1 MPTYNFKQE
10 AQVFIV
16 SGGNRHRIDVTD
28 ISIGQTFSEKSY
40 PVKTLHAQSNV
51 FEASVIN
58 KANTGN
64 FSFEMPILTQSDYTI
79 VETLLLSAD
88 SFDMFVKTEAD
99 TFKLETAVMTNGSFV
114 IERSRPLSLS
124 ISGDCAK
131 LTRGATLTG
140 TLQSRSSTKN
150 YLLPEIS
157 VTVNGT
163 SITHVARLTMELQN
177 EISWTPYTTVNAAIS
192 ATSASNSMYP
202 SGFALSKKILTG
214 SITQYLL
221 DDNTSN
227 TLDWDTDA
235 TINIKAGNGQ
245 SGNSFRGF
253 SFGDATCSFTNRL
266 EINGPV
272 FFQNYD
278 WRLTQNPSSLGTILK
293 YETD

>member
-28 ISIGQTFSEKSY
+28 VSIGQTFSESSY
-40 PVKTLHAQSNV
+40 RVKTLHAQSNV

-58 KANTGN
+58 KANAGT
-64 FSFEMPILTQSDYTI
+64 FSFSLPVVTESDYTI
-79 VETLLLSAD
+79 IETLLLGAT
-88 SFDMFVKTEAD
+88 SFDLFVKTEAD

-114 IERSRPLSLS
+114 IERSRPLSLE
-124 ISGDCAK
+124 ISGEGGK

-140 TLQSRSSTKN
+140 TLQSRNATSTF
-150 YLLPEIS
+150 LLPIVDVS
-157 VTVNGT
+157 VNSTT
-163 SITHVARLTMELQN
+163 LTHVARVTMELQN
-177 EISWTPYTTVNAAIS
+177 EIQWTPYTTVNSAIS
-192 ATSASNSMYP
+192 ATSATNSMYP
-202 SGFALSKKILTG
+202 SGFALKKKILAG

-227 TLDWDTDA
+227 VQDWDHNA

-245 SGNSFRGF
+245 SGNNFRGF

-266 EINGPV
+266 STGDV
-272 FFQNYD
+272 FLQNYD
-278 WRLTQNPSSLGTILK
+278 WRMTQNPADLGTILK